1 MIPSEVPAV
10 LGALTETVGTTVRGA
25 EVTVRHI
32 LIAAMV
38 GGHVLL
44 EGPPGVAKTLL
55 TRCISRCLGQR
66 MTRVQCTPDLMP
78 GDVVGTNVF
87 DFRSQTF
94 QLTRGPIFTEFLLA
108 DEVNRTPP
116 KTQSA
121 LLEAMQERS
130 VTIDGTTHTLP
141 ESFMVIATQNPIEHE
156 GTYPLPE
163 AQLDRFLF
171 KLVIGYPS
179 ELDELDAV
187 LTHCSQASMPMLDS
201 AELQPVLDPRQ
212 REQLRLVAGR
222 VRIEADVAR
231 YVVALARAS
240 REHPMVSTG
249 LSPRAACML
258 ASAARAHAACEGR
271 DYTVPDDVKQLLL
284 PVARHRILLD
294 PEAEMDGVTS
304 DRILADVAST
314 VVAPH

>member
-1 MIPSEVPAV
+1 MIPSDVPTV
-10 LGALTETVGTTVRGA
+10 LAALSEMVGTTVRGA
-25 EVTVRHI
+25 DETVRHI

-66 MTRVQCTPDLMP
+66 MARVQCTPDLMP

-94 QLTRGPIFTEFLLA
+94 VLTRGPVFTEFLLA
-108 DEVNRTPP
+108 DEINRTPP

-130 VTIDGTTHTLP
+130 VTIDGTTYTLP
-141 ESFMVIATQNPIEHE
+141 DSFMVVATQNPIEHD

-179 ELDELDAV
+179 ERDELDAV
-187 LTHCSQASMPMLDS
+187 LTHCNQANMPSLDS
-201 AELQPVLDPRQ
+201 PELQPILEPGHIA
-212 REQLRLVAGR
+212 QLHEVVGR

-231 YVVALARAS
+231 YVVNLARAT

-258 ASAARAHAACEGR
+258 ASAARAQAACEGR

-294 PEAEMDGVTS
+294 PEAEMDGVTAERVLY
-304 DRILADVAST
+304 DTAST

>member
-1 MIPSEVPAV
+1 MTPDRVPVILA
-10 LGALTETVGTTVRGA
+10 ALTETIGSIVRGA
-25 EVTVRHI
+25 DDSVRHI

-38 GGHVLL
+38 QGHVLL

-55 TRCISRCLGQR
+55 TRCFARGLGR
-66 MTRVQCTPDLMP
+66 SMARVQCTPDLMP
-78 GDVVGTNVF
+78 GDVIGTNVF

-94 QLTRGPIFTEFLLA
+94 QLTRGPVFTEFLLA

-130 VTIDGTTHTLP
+130 VTIDGTTHRLP
-141 ESFMVIATQNPIEHE
+141 ASFMVIATQNPIEHE

-171 KLVIGYPS
+171 KLLIGYPDAI
-179 ELDELDAV
+179 DEVDAV
-187 LTHCSQASMPMLDS
+187 LTHCANAGMPDIDTP
-201 AELQPVLDPRQ
+201 ELQPVIDS
-212 REQLRLVAGR
+212 EQLAQLHAVPGR

-231 YVVALARAS
+231 YVVGLARAT
-240 REHPMVSTG
+240 REHPLVSTG

-271 DYTVPDDVKQLLL
+271 DYTLPDDVKSLLL

-294 PEAEMDGVTS
+294 PEAEMDGLTTDQV
-304 DRILADVAST
+304 LADVSST
-314 VVAPH
+314 VPTPH